1 MIPRLVIATK
11 NPEKLTEMEALVA
24 EAGIATEVVR
34 GLDWDDVEETGET
47 LEANAL
53 LKARAVSEATGLPAL
68 ADDTGLEVEALGGEP
83 GVKTGRF
90 AGENAS
96 YADNVIR
103 LLEVLGDRTDR
114 RARFR
119 TVMALVFP
127 DGSEVVAEGFV
138 DGDITSERRSDGGFG
153 YDPVFSVDGM
163 TLAEMGEEAKNRIS
177 HRGEAMRAMARKL
190 ERR

>member
-1 MIPRLVIATK
+1 MISRLVIATK
-11 NPEKLTEMEALVA
+11 NPDKLSEMESLVA
-24 EAGIATEVVR
+24 EAGIAGEVVR
-34 GLDWDDVEETGET
+34 GLEWDDVEETGQT
-47 LEANAL
+47 LEENAL
-53 LKARAVSEATGLPAL
+53 LKARAVSHATGLPAL
-68 ADDTGLEVEALGGEP
+68 ADDTGLEVEALGGAP

-96 YADNVIR
+96 YDDNVVR
-103 LLEVLGDRTDR
+103 LLEVLGNRPDR

-127 DGSEVVAEGFV
+127 DGTEVVAEGFV
-138 DGDITSERRSDGGFG
+138 DGDITSEPRSDGGFG
-153 YDPVFSVDGM
+153 YDPVFSVNGM

-177 HRGEAMRAMARKL
+177 HRAEAVRALTREL